1 MADVDLM
8 SKEESFSQL
17 SAITKP
23 FNTVNGVLVPGFIK
37 QVDVEKHAASI
48 SLEPSDVW
56 IVTYPKAG
64 TTWTQQIVKLI
75 HNGGESDDKKIDGS
89 IPWLE
94 ANSFFRKDITS
105 LPKPCAFKSHFSYEL
120 LPCGKPN
127 TTPCK
132 YVYVVRNP
140 KDVAVSFYF
149 HYQRSHIIP
158 GANLEW
164 NLFFRN
170 FIYGNL
176 DFGDYFDH
184 VLSWWVH
191 KDDENVL
198 FLTFEEMKKDLPT
211 AVARI
216 AKFIE
221 CDVTDEVITK
231 VAEMTSFDVMK
242 NDDTTNYSW
251 VPPELFKPGT
261 LTFMRKGEV
270 GDWRNYFTPEQSAE
284 MDKICRERLNGS
296 GLEFDFGSTC

>member
-1 MADVDLM
+1 MADLM

-17 SAITKP
+17 SAVTRP
-23 FNTVNGVLVPGFIK
+23 LNTVNGVLVPYMIK
-37 QVDVEKHAASI
+37 QHDMDKYAASI

-64 TTWTQQIVKLI
+64 TTWSQQIVKLI
-75 HNGGESDDKKIDGS
+75 RNGGESDDKTIDVS
-89 IPWLE
+89 VPWLE
-94 ANSFFRKDITS
+94 ANALFKLDLAS
-105 LPKPCAFKSHFSYEL
+105 LPKPRAFKSHFPYEL

-132 YVYVVRNP
+132 YVYVARNP

-149 HYQRSHIIP
+149 HYCRGHLIP
-158 GANLEW
+158 DANLEW

-170 FIYGNL
+170 FVYGSL

-184 VLSWWVH
+184 VLSWWAH

-198 FLTFEEMKKDLPT
+198 FLTYEEMKKDLPT

-216 AKFIE
+216 ANFIQ
-221 CDVTDEVITK
+221 CDVTDDVITK
-231 VAEMTSFDVMK
+231 VTEKTSFDVMK

-251 VPPELFKPGT
+251 APPEFFKPGT
-261 LTFMRKGEV
+261 TFMRKGEV
-270 GDWRNYFTPEQSAE
+270 GDWKNYFTPEQSAE
-284 MDKICRERLNGS
+284 MDKICCERLNGS
-296 GLEFDFGSTC
+296 GLEFDFEDTC

>member
-1 MADVDLM
+1 MADLM
-8 SKEESFSQL
+8 TKEESFSQL
-17 SAITKP
+17 SAIIKP
-23 FNTVNGVLVPGFIK
+23 FNTFNGVLVPFFIK
-37 QVDVEKHAASI
+37 QDDVEKHAASI
-48 SLEPSDVW
+48 SLDPSDVW
-56 IVTYPKAG
+56 IVTFPKSG

-75 HNGGESDDKKIDGS
+75 RNGGEGDDKKINES

-94 ANSFFRKDITS
+94 ANSFFKKHITS
-105 LPKPCAFKSHFSYEL
+105 LPKPRAFQSHFPYEL
-120 LPCGKPN
+120 MPCGKPN

-132 YVYVVRNP
+132 YVYVARNP

-149 HYQRSHIIP
+149 QFRRTQSIP
-158 GANLEW
+158 GASIEW

-176 DFGDYFDH
+176 VLGDYFDH
-184 VLSWWVH
+184 VLSWWAH
-191 KDDENVL
+191 KDDRNVL
-198 FLTFEEMKKDLPT
+198 FLKFEDMKKDLPT

-251 VPPELFKPGT
+251 SSLQRANSSAPA
-261 LTFMRKGEV
+261 FMRKGEV
-270 GDWRNYFTPEQSAE
+270 GDWKNYFTPEQSAE

-296 GLEFDFGSTC
+296 GLKFDFGGTC

>member
-1 MADVDLM
+1 MADLM

-17 SAITKP
+17 SAITRP
-23 FNTVNGVLVPGFIK
+23 FNTVNGVSVPFIIK
-37 QVDVEKHAASI
+37 QDDVDKHAASI
-48 SLEPSDVW
+48 SPEPSDVW

-64 TTWTQQIVKLI
+64 TTWSQQIVKLI
-75 HNGGESDDKKIDGS
+75 RNGGESDDKKIDGS
-89 IPWLE
+89 VPWLE
-94 ANSFFRKDITS
+94 ANALFKLDLAS
-105 LPKPCAFKSHFSYEL
+105 LPKPRAFKSHFSYEL
-120 LPCGKPN
+120 MPCGKPD

-140 KDVAVSFYF
+140 KDVAVSFFF
-149 HYQRSHIIP
+149 HYCRGHVIP

-164 NLFFRN
+164 SLFFRN

-176 DFGDYFDH
+176 EFGDYFDH
-184 VLSWWVH
+184 VLSWWAH

-198 FLTFEEMKKDLPT
+198 LLTFEDMKKDLPT

-221 CDVTDEVITK
+221 CDVTDEVIAK
-231 VAEMTSFDVMK
+231 VAAKTSFDVMK
-242 NDDTTNYSW
+242 NDDTANYSW
-251 VPPELFKPGT
+251 VPPEFVKPGT
-261 LTFMRKGEV
+261 TFMRKGEV

-296 GLEFDFGSTC
+296 GLEFDFGDTC

>member
-1 MADVDLM
+1 MADLM

-23 FNTVNGVLVPGFIK
+23 FNTFNGVLTPFIIK
-37 QVDVEKHAASI
+37 QDDVDKHAASI

-56 IVTYPKAG
+56 IVTYPRSG

-75 HNGGESDDKKIDGS
+75 RNGGERDDKNIDGS
-89 IPWLE
+89 VPWLE
-94 ANSFFRKDITS
+94 ANGTFKFDLAS
-105 LPKPCAFKSHFSYEL
+105 LLKPRAFKSHFAYEL
-120 LPCGKPN
+120 IPCGKPN

-132 YVYVVRNP
+132 YVYVARNP
-140 KDVAVSFYF
+140 KDVAVSFFFFYCGC
-149 HYQRSHIIP
+149 QIIP
-158 GANLEW
+158 DANLEW
-164 NLFFRN
+164 SLFFRN

-176 DFGDYFDH
+176 EFGDYFDH
-184 VLSWWVH
+184 VLSWWAH

-198 FLTFEEMKKDLPT
+198 FLKFEDMKKDLPT

-221 CDVTDEVITK
+221 CDVTGEVITK
-231 VAEMTSFDVMK
+231 VAEKTSFDEMK

-251 VPPELFKPGT
+251 VPPEFFKPGT
-261 LTFMRKGEV
+261 PFMRKGEV
-270 GDWRNYFTPEQSAE
+270 GDWKNYFTPEQSAE

-296 GLEFDFGSTC
+296 GLEFDFGDTC